1 MPVIIWGLV
10 WQKQVSRAGTSN
22 YIPQILWD
30 VITCPCPWYLFLTH
44 CHHMSQT
51 GMQGINNYIP
61 QNAVSIC
68 SISHKICTWFY
79 HALFRMVILSAHCDS
94 LRWNYPYP
102 SRLPHWYWAIVIN
115 HPCIKLIHVAERGPR
130 SLSYS
135 HCHGCWW
142 CGDTRR
148 QGISRYGIDLNNAVS
163 TLKRWNCEQ

>member
-10 WQKQVSRAGTSN
+10 WQKHVSRAGTSN

-68 SISHKICTWFY
+68 SISHNICTWFY
-79 HALFRMVILSAHCDS
+79 HALFRVIILSAHCDS

-102 SRLPHWYWAIVIN
+102 SRLLHWYWGNRNCPSTRAATPSTWVN
-115 HPCIKLIHVAERGPR
+115 MKDA
-130 SLSYS
+130 SLKF
-135 HCHGCWW
+135 GNGWM
-142 CGDTRR
+142 
-148 QGISRYGIDLNNAVS
+148 ISPN
-163 TLKRWNCEQ
+163 TL